1 MRQRQTSVP
10 ADGIN
15 TTAGMSTR
23 ATASDVS
30 GPSGSPSDGALLE
43 ELVRHAWP
51 LAGSPER
58 LLVPEPFVKE
68 ALVSLGVS
76 VPRSAVAHD
85 GADVSSKALSLGEP
99 LVLKAFGPGIVH
111 KTELGAVR
119 LGVTGETVEAAA
131 TTMAKALAEAA
142 VTPQGFLL
150 EEQAKPGVE
159 LLVGV
164 VRHDGVGPL
173 ALVGLGGTLTEILD
187 EVSARLLPLSRDDA
201 AQMLGEFRGGAALAG
216 GRGAPPVD
224 RDALIELLLSLAGPE
239 GIVARLGPRLL
250 ELECNPVIASP
261 QGALVAD
268 ARLVLDGSPAAAEP
282 QAAMPSPPSLPF
294 DQLFSPRSIAV
305 AGASLNHQTFG
316 NRALAAY
323 RSVGWT
329 EGLWAIHPSATSV
342 EGVPAQPSLADLPEG
357 GVDYLQVA
365 LPAAAAV
372 ELLRTEGQRAA
383 VAQVVSGGFAEA
395 GPEGRRL
402 ETALLSAARHA
413 GVRVL
418 GPNCMGV
425 YCPAG
430 AQTYLQGVSL
440 EPGRIG
446 VVSQSGGLGGDV
458 INYGARRGLRFSKV
472 VSIGNAADVTAGE
485 MVDHLVDDPA
495 TSVIGLYLEGLTDGE
510 RVVEALRRAKG
521 QKPVVALVGGS
532 GDQGR
537 LAVATHTGSMAV
549 DRRIW
554 AAVSASTGITQ
565 VETLEDLVGCLAHH
579 QAFAGHPASGEPD
592 VLVMGVGGGAT
603 VLAAD
608 ACDRA
613 GLRVTVLDPLVQ
625 QRLREMGY
633 GVGTSVANPI
643 EAVVT
648 AESVGPVLEVILGA
662 QPFPDVR
669 LFPDILLHVNVQAY
683 YGYGDTGVRPLIEL
697 METLAAL
704 ELGSRPV
711 VVARNLDVAPGRH
724 LDEVFTGASRCGVP
738 LYRTLN
744 EAATAISAG
753 KRFAGLAV
761 SSRNRKQKGRAQ
773 T

>member
-1 MRQRQTSVP
+1 MAGGMSVSRTTP
-10 ADGIN
+10 DGRGAVDP
-15 TTAGMSTR
+15 TAG
-23 ATASDVS
+23 
-30 GPSGSPSDGALLE
+30 PALLE
-43 ELVRHAWP
+43 QLVDRAWP
-51 LAGSPER
+51 LAGSPDR
-58 LLVPEPFVKE
+58 LSVPEPFVKD
-68 ALVSLGVS
+68 ALVSLGLP
-76 VPRSAVAHD
+76 VPRRAVAD
-85 GADVSSKALSLGEP
+85 DAADASRKARSLGQS

-111 KTELGAVR
+111 KTDLGAVR
-119 LGVTGETVEAAA
+119 LGVTQEAVEAAVTA
-131 TTMAKALAEAA
+131 MGAALAEAA

-150 EEQAKPGVE
+150 EEQAPPGVE

-164 VRHDGVGPL
+164 VRHDGVGPV

-187 EVSARLLPLSRDDA
+187 QVSARLLPLSRREA
-201 AQMLGEFRGGAALAG
+201 AQMLAEFGGGAALAG
-216 GRGAPPVD
+216 ARGGPAVD
-224 RDALIELLLSLAGPE
+224 RDALIELLLCLAGPQ
-239 GIVARLGPRLL
+239 GLVARLGPRLL

-261 QGALVAD
+261 QGVLVVD
-268 ARLVLDGSPAAAEP
+268 ARLVLDGSPAAADPED
-282 QAAMPSPPSLPF
+282 ATPSTSCLPF
-294 DQLFSPRSIAV
+294 DQLFAPRSIAV
-305 AGASLNHQTFG
+305 AGASLTHQTFG

-329 EGLWAIHPSATSV
+329 EGLWAIHPTATSV
-342 EGVPAQPSLADLPEG
+342 EGVPARPSLAELPEG

-365 LPAAAAV
+365 LPATAAV
-372 ELLRTEGQRAA
+372 ELLRTEGPRAA
-383 VAQVVSGGFAEA
+383 VAQVISGGFAEV

-402 ETALLSAARHA
+402 EGQLRNAARQA
-413 GVRVL
+413 GIRVL

-430 AQTYLQGVSL
+430 RQTYLQGVSL

-446 VVSQSGGLGGDV
+446 VVSQSGGLGGDL

-485 MVDHLVDDPA
+485 MVDHLADDPS
-495 TSVIGLYLEGLTDGE
+495 TDVIGLYLEGLTDGE
-510 RVVEALRRAKG
+510 RVVEALRRLKG
-521 QKPVVALVGGS
+521 RKPVVALVGGS

-554 AAVSASTGITQ
+554 AAVSASTGITP

-579 QAFAGHPASGEPD
+579 QAFAGHPADNPASGEPD

-613 GLRVTVLDPLVQ
+613 GLKVTALAPSVQ
-625 QRLREMGY
+625 QRLRAMGF
-633 GVGTSVANPI
+633 GVGTSVVNPI

-648 AESVGPVLEVILGA
+648 AENVGPVLEAILGA
-662 QPFPDVR
+662 QLFPDV
-669 LFPDILLHVNVQAY
+669 LLHVNVQAY

-704 ELGSRPV
+704 EIGSRPV

-724 LDEVFTGASRCGVP
+724 LDEVFAGASRCGVP

-744 EAATAISAG
+744 EAAVAIMAG
-753 KRFAGLAV
+753 KRFARLLGE
-761 SSRNRKQKGRAQ
+761 KKGQAP